1 MARYIFVTGG
11 VVSSLGKGLSSASL
25 AYLLQ
30 SRGYKV
36 RIRKLD
42 PYLNVDPGTMSPF
55 QHGEVFVTDDGAETD
70 LDLGHYERFSGI
82 SAKKSDN
89 ITTGKIYSDVLK
101 RERQGKYLGKT
112 VQVIPHITNRI
123 KEFIKNDVVKEDFV
137 ICEIG
142 GTVGD
147 IESLPFL
154 EAIRQFSNE
163 IGRKNT
169 LFIHLTLVPYMK
181 ASDEIKTKP
190 TQHSVKEL
198 RSIGIQPDIIIC
210 RSERT
215 IPLDQRR
222 KISLFCN
229 VGIEDVIETVDV
241 KTIYEAPISF
251 NKEKLDERVL
261 NFFKIKSRKKVN
273 LQPWKRITN
282 LVLKTKNT
290 VNIAI
295 IGKYVELKDAYKSL
309 DEALTHG
316 GIANN
321 LKVNLI
327 RVESDFLKPKE
338 IKRKL
343 KDVSGILIPGGFG
356 KRGTEGKIAAINFA
370 RKNKVPFLGIC
381 FGMQMAV
388 IEFARNRLNIK
399 NATSSEFGPSKA
411 SVVGL
416 MSEWT
421 KDGKLMK
428 GTDKDL
434 GGTMRL
440 GSYEARLKKD
450 TKISQIYNSLKI
462 QERHRH
468 RYEVNINYREEFENK
483 GMIFSGL
490 SPDYK
495 LPEIV
500 ELKDHPWFI
509 GVQFHPEFKS
519 RPLAPHPLF
528 SSFIKAAK
536 KSSKK

>member
-36 RIRKLD
+36 RLRKLD

-55 QHGEVFVTDDGAETD
+55 QHGEVYVTDDGAETD
-70 LDLGHYERFSGI
+70 LDLGHYERFSGV

-101 RERQGKYLGKT
+101 KERKGEYLGKT
-112 VQVIPHITNRI
+112 VQVIPHITDRI
-123 KEFIKNDVVKEDFV
+123 KQFIKNDSSKEDFV

-142 GTVGD
+142 GIVGD
-147 IESLPFL
+147 IESLPFV
-154 EAIRQFSNE
+154 EAIRQFANDVNK
-163 IGRKNT
+163 KNA
-169 LFIHLTLVPYMK
+169 LFIHLTLVPYLK

-210 RSERT
+210 RSERP
-215 IPLDQRR
+215 IPLEHRK

-229 VGIEDVIETVDV
+229 VDIKNVIETVDV
-241 KTIYEAPISF
+241 RTIYEAPMSF
-251 NKEKLDERVL
+251 FKEKLDLQVL
-261 NFFKIKSRKKVN
+261 NYFKLKSKKSAN
-273 LQPWKRITN
+273 LNPWKKITKIILN
-282 LVLKTKNT
+282 NKKQ

-316 GIANN
+316 GIDNKV
-321 LKVNLI
+321 KVNLVRI
-327 RVESDFLKPKE
+327 DSEKLKVSE
-338 IKRKL
+338 IKVKL
-343 KDVSGILIPGGFG
+343 KNISGILIPGGFG
-356 KRGTEGKIAAINFA
+356 KRGTDGKIEAIKYA
-370 RKNKVPFLGIC
+370 RINKVPFLGIC
-381 FGMQMAV
+381 YGMQMAI
-388 IEFARNRLNIK
+388 IEFARNQLGLK
-399 NATSSEFGPSKA
+399 NATSSEFDKK
-411 SVVGL
+411 GL
-416 MSEWT
+416 PIIGLINEWT
-421 KDGKLMK
+421 KDGKKIK

-440 GSYEARLKKD
+440 GSYEAKLKD
-450 TKISQIYNSLKI
+450 NSLIRKI
-462 QERHRH
+462 YKSKAIHERHRH
-468 RYEVNINYREEFENK
+468 RYEVNIAFKEKFEKK

-490 SPDYK
+490 SPDNK
-495 LPEIV
+495 LPEII
-500 ELKDHPWFI
+500 ELKNHPWYI

-536 KSSKK
+536 NHK

>member
-89 ITTGKIYSDVLK
+89 ITTGRIYSDVLK
-101 RERQGKYLGKT
+101 KERQGKYLGKT

-123 KEFIKNDVVKEDFV
+123 KEFIKHDVAKEDFV

-163 IGRKNT
+163 AGRKNT

-210 RSERT
+210 RSERS
-215 IPLDQRR
+215 IPLDQRK

-229 VGIEDVIETVDV
+229 VSIDDVIETVDV

-251 NKEKLDERVL
+251 NKENLDERVL
-261 NFFKIKSRKKVN
+261 KFFKIKSRKKVN
-273 LQPWKRITN
+273 LAPWKKITHA
-282 LVLKTKNT
+282 VLNNKNK

-321 LKVNLI
+321 LKVNLVRI
-327 RVESDFLKPKE
+327 ESDYLKPND
-338 IKRKL
+338 INNKL
-343 KDVSGILIPGGFG
+343 KEVSGILIPGGFG
-356 KRGTEGKIAAINFA
+356 KRGTEGKIAAITYA
-370 RKNKVPFLGIC
+370 RNNNIPFLGIC

-388 IEFARNRLNIK
+388 IEFARNELNIK
-399 NATSSEFGPSKA
+399 KATSSEFGPSKA

-416 MSEWT
+416 MDEWI
-421 KDGKLMK
+421 KDGKKMK
-428 GTDKDL
+428 GTDKNL

-440 GSYEARLKKD
+440 GSYEARLKKGSL
-450 TKISQIYNSLKI
+450 INSIYKTRTIN
-462 QERHRH
+462 ERHRH
-468 RYEVNINYREEFENK
+468 RYEVNINFKEEFEKK

-490 SPDYK
+490 SPNSK
-495 LPEIV
+495 LPEII
-500 ELKDHPWFI
+500 ELKNHPWFI

-536 KSSKK
+536 IKSNK

>member
-1 MARYIFVTGG
+1 MTKFIFITGG
-11 VVSSLGKGLSSASL
+11 VVSSLGKGIVSSSIASL
-25 AYLLQ
+25 LTLCK
-30 SRGYKV
+30 YKV

-42 PYLNVDPGTMSPF
+42 PYLNIDPGTMNPS

-70 LDLGHYERFSGI
+70 MDLGHYERFTGI
-82 SAKKSDN
+82 MSKKSDN
-89 ITTGKIYSDVLK
+89 ITTGKIYSEVLK
-101 RERQGKYLGKT
+101 KERRGDYLGST
-112 VQVIPHITNRI
+112 VQVIPHVTDEI
-123 KEFIKNDVVKEDFV
+123 KKFIKKDLSNEDFV

-163 IGRKNT
+163 FGRKNT

-210 RSERT
+210 RSERS
-215 IPLDQRR
+215 IPLDQRK

-229 VGIEDVIETVDV
+229 VSINDVIETVDV

-261 NFFKIKSRKKVN
+261 KFFKIKSKKKVN
-273 LQPWKRITN
+273 LSPWKKITYS
-282 LVLKTKNT
+282 VLNNKKK

-316 GIANN
+316 GLSNN

-327 RVESDFLKPKE
+327 RIESDYLKPKDVN
-338 IKRKL
+338 KKL
-343 KDVSGILIPGGFG
+343 KDVSGVLIPGGFG
-356 KRGTEGKIAAINFA
+356 KRGTEGKIAAITYA
-370 RKNKVPFLGIC
+370 RKNNVPFLGIC

-388 IEFARNRLNIK
+388 IEFARNKLNIK
-399 NATSSEFGPSKA
+399 KATSSEFGPSKA

-416 MSEWT
+416 MSEWVR
-421 KDGKLMK
+421 DGKMIK
-428 GTDKDL
+428 GTDKEL

-440 GSYEARLKKD
+440 GSYEAKLKKGSL
-450 TKISQIYNSLKI
+450 ISNIYNSTKI
-462 QERHRH
+462 NERHRH
-468 RYEVNINYREEFENK
+468 RYEVNINYKEEFEKK

-490 SPDYK
+490 SPDTK
-495 LPEIV
+495 LPEII
-500 ELKDHPWFI
+500 ELKNHPWFI

-536 KSSKK
+536 IKSNK